1 MEIQVF
7 DSENGEIIAWIDTKS
22 GETVCKD
29 GYDVKSGEDL
39 RAAEV
44 GEDLQVTGE

>member
-7 DSENGEIIAWIDTKS
+7 DSENGKIIAWIDTRS
-22 GETVCKD
+22 GETFCKD

-39 RAAEV
+39 RAVEV